1 MKRSILTTVFF
12 SGLAVATVSQAYITL
27 PQQAGVTGDSIRES
41 FERDLSR
48 VSAAIYYAAAK
59 DSYVVLQ
66 GGVRQALEQLS
77 PRVGSDAVLASFV
90 RDLERDGL
98 NQGNTI
104 DLEQRTSLSASDAV
118 LNSFVRDLARN

>member
-1 MKRSILTTVFF
+1 
-12 SGLAVATVSQAYITL
+12 
-27 PQQAGVTGDSIRES
+27 
-41 FERDLSR
+41 
-48 VSAAIYYAAAK
+48 
-59 DSYVVLQ
+59 
-66 GGVRQALEQLS
+66 
-77 PRVGSDAVLASFV
+77 VGSDAVLASFV

>member
-12 SGLAVATVSQAYITL
+12 SGLAVATASQAFVTPL
-27 PQQAGVTGDSIRES
+27 QQADSIKES

-98 NQGNTI
+98 HQGNNV

-118 LNSFVRDLARN
+118 LNSFVRDLARG

>member
-12 SGLAVATVSQAYITL
+12 SGLAVATASQAFVTPL
-27 PQQAGVTGDSIRES
+27 QQADSIKES

-48 VSAAIYYAAAK
+48 VSAAIYYAAATK
-59 DSYVVLQ
+59 SDVLQ
-66 GGVRQALEQLS
+66 EGVRQALEQLS

-98 NQGNTI
+98 RQGNTI
-104 DLEQRTSLSASDAV
+104 DLEQRTSLSDSDAV
-118 LNSFVRDLARN
+118 LNSFVRDLARG